1 MNASISIDIGG
12 STTKAVGFTQSGD
25 LLGTLQIRAG
35 DPRTSAFGA
44 LGRFMHE
51 HSLSPA
57 DLTDI
62 TLTGLG
68 SSFFSG
74 DLLGIPTFRALELD
88 AIGQGGLRLA
98 GLKEALVVSM
108 GTGTAF
114 VRAGESGCVHLGG
127 SGIGGGTLSGLAS
140 RFLHQ
145 TEIPALAEMAG
156 RGDRAMADLRI
167 SDLLDA
173 EIPALNS
180 ELTAANFGKIK
191 SNASDEDM
199 AAALFNMIYENIG
212 VMAVFALAGDAVRD
226 VVLTG
231 SLACLS
237 PARTTFDV
245 FNRMQDIFHVNFII
259 PPHAAFATAVGAW
272 SATDRKHPT
281 KQNHTHGL

>member
-1 MNASISIDIGG
+1 
-12 STTKAVGFTQSGD
+12 
-25 LLGTLQIRAG
+25 
-35 DPRTSAFGA
+35 
-44 LGRFMHE
+44 
-51 HSLSPA
+51 
-57 DLTDI
+57 
-62 TLTGLG
+62 
-68 SSFFSG
+68 
-74 DLLGIPTFRALELD
+74 
-88 AIGQGGLRLA
+88 
-98 GLKEALVVSM
+98 M

-114 VRAGESGCVHLGG
+114 VRAGERGCVHLGG